1 MPPRRAHTKSRQG
14 CDQCKRR
21 RVKCDE
27 RGPPCSNCIS
37 RELACTYLRAPPR
50 SEVHASQTL
59 AVTSGPRIPRVP
71 SVSSASGAPGI
82 PSPQP
87 LGIPSPA
94 ASTPSSISGVRDL
107 ELMHKFST
115 ETYESLC
122 TSSSGHYVWQIAI
135 PRLALQYNF
144 LMNGLLAL
152 GALHIAT
159 SLEPPASLVY
169 IDTALQYHNLTF
181 APYRTAVDNITPMNC
196 EAVLAQSIITT
207 VIGIALPRASAAR
220 GESAS
225 ITENIVVVFELLQGV
240 KKIHR
245 IGESWIKLELF
256 ARRRNYWDTGP
267 IGLDSETQAALE
279 RLGTLNDET
288 LASID
293 PDQHQINKEAIF
305 YLRHFS
311 TRVRTSVDAANV
323 LAWLAMVDKEFVDN
337 VRRRQPLAL
346 LILMHWGVLLGELD
360 GQHWWARDSGRALV
374 GELLDALHPADPQW
388 AEAVGWPQKKMAL

>member
-1 MPPRRAHTKSRQG
+1 
-14 CDQCKRR
+14 
-21 RVKCDE
+21 V
-27 RGPPCSNCIS
+27 
-37 RELACTYLRAPPR
+37 RE
-50 SEVHASQTL
+50 
-59 AVTSGPRIPRVP
+59 
-71 SVSSASGAPGI
+71 
-82 PSPQP
+82 
-87 LGIPSPA
+87 
-94 ASTPSSISGVRDL
+94 L

-122 TSSSGHYVWQIAI
+122 TTNSGHYVWQIAI
-135 PRLALQYNF
+135 PRLALQYDF
-144 LMNGLLAL
+144 LMNGILAL

-159 SLEPPASLVY
+159 TLEPPASLVY
-169 IDTALQYHNLTF
+169 IDTALQFHNLTF
-181 APYRTAVDNITPMNC
+181 APYRFAVDHINPMNC

-220 GESAS
+220 GETSS

-256 ARRRNYWDTGP
+256 ARRRNYWDTEEV
-267 IGLDSETQAALE
+267 GLDSETQAALE
-279 RLGTLNDET
+279 RLGNLNDET

-293 PDQHQINKEAIF
+293 PDQHQINKDAIV

-311 TRVRTSVDAANV
+311 IRVINSVDAANV

-374 GELLDALHPADPQW
+374 SELLETVHPADAQW
-388 AEAVGWPQKKMAL
+388 AKAVSWPQKKMGL

>member
-1 MPPRRAHTKSRQG
+1 M
-14 CDQCKRR
+14 
-21 RVKCDE
+21 
-27 RGPPCSNCIS
+27 
-37 RELACTYLRAPPR
+37 
-50 SEVHASQTL
+50 AS
-59 AVTSGPRIPRVP
+59 VP
-71 SVSSASGAPGI
+71 SVASV
-82 PSPQP
+82 PSPRP

-122 TSSSGHYVWQIAI
+122 TSNSEHYVWQIAI
-135 PRLALQYNF
+135 PRLALQYDF

-181 APYRTAVDNITPMNC
+181 APYRTAVDNITPLNC

-207 VIGIALPRASAAR
+207 VIGIALPRVSAAR

-256 ARRRNYWDTGP
+256 SRRRNFWDTGV

-279 RLGTLNDET
+279 RLDTLNDET
-288 LASID
+288 LATID
-293 PDQHQINKEAIF
+293 PDQHQINKDAII

-311 TRVRTSVDAANV
+311 TRLNTSVDAANV

-360 GQHWWARDSGRALV
+360 GQHWWARGSGRVLV
-374 GELLDALHPADPQW
+374 RELLDALRPGDPQW
-388 AEAVGWPQKKMAL
+388 ADAVAWPRKKMAL